1 MMPSIQTQRQRP
13 PAAAP
18 AGQAVTLDRYGQYF
32 QVLPPVAGLE
42 ADFFTISHVPVA
54 DPELGH
60 RAVPVALPLLWRDR
74 DAFGTERLQ
83 GFAGLEPLV
92 QEHLERDGYKVRLS
106 GKRPR
111 PLPPPDEQ
119 SLENVDP
126 LDAPM
131 LEFVRRRERGL
142 IRFTAGKVS
151 PAHLVAQI
159 AGAWPDL
166 RVVVVAT
173 RIDDARGLRRQL
185 VRWLGAATLFTSRH
199 GAACAGRVAVATYSM
214 LAVATIRI
222 RRRHVYIAVNP
233 SELFHGQEDT
243 AWGIQA
249 IKRLYRAR
257 LYGLLA
263 DDVRLGPQLRDLV
276 AALFGFDEVR
286 VPRHGYSPLPV
297 RVVFSPIYGGSRAPD
312 HKDDYVVK
320 RVGVYEHHV
329 RNRRIVR
336 LAQALAGSD
345 RAVLKQKFPDVAA
358 VLGRG
363 QRMRVGVV
371 VDGVGHGLAL
381 AAALGWPL
389 VAADDVNEAGLSAA
403 QRLTLKNGRSDRRR
417 TREPVVAT
425 GAGLARAGRFD
436 VIVRADG
443 GAGLPAVPATKLRV
457 KGVAG
462 ERRLLLI
469 DFIDRQHPLLRRWS
483 RQRREAYTAAGW
495 KVAGEEKTPL
505 ERFIA
510 TRPEG
515 VLS

>member
-1 MMPSIQTQRQRP
+1 MARSDPPRGSKQ
-13 PAAAP
+13 PAAAG
-18 AGQAVTLDRYGQYF
+18 AAEVTVDRWGQYF
-32 QVLPPVAGLE
+32 QVVPPVAGLE
-42 ADFFTISHVPVA
+42 EHFYTVAHVPVA

-60 RAVPVALPLLWRDR
+60 QAVPVALPLLWRDR

-83 GFAGLEPLV
+83 GFAGLEALV
-92 QEHLERDGYKVRLS
+92 KEQLERNGFKVRLS

-119 SLENVDP
+119 SLDDLAP
-126 LDAPM
+126 LDAAM
-131 LEFVRRRERGL
+131 LEFVRQHDRGL
-142 IRFTAGKVS
+142 IRFDADGKVS
-151 PAHLVAQI
+151 PARLIMQI

-185 VRWLGAATLFTSRH
+185 ARWLGEATLFTSRH
-199 GAACAGRVAVATYSM
+199 GAARAGRVAVATYSM
-214 LAVATIRI
+214 LAVGAIRI
-222 RRRHVYIAVNP
+222 RQRHVYIALNP
-233 SELFHGQEDT
+233 GELFHGQEDT
-243 AWGIQA
+243 AWGIQG

-263 DDVRLGPQLRDLV
+263 DDVQLAPQPRDLV

-297 RVVFSPIYGGSRAPD
+297 QVVVSPIKGGERPRHHKED
-312 HKDDYVVK
+312 HLVK

-345 RAVLKQKFPDVAA
+345 RAALKQKFPDIAA

-363 QRMRVGVV
+363 QRMRVGVL
-371 VDGVGHGLAL
+371 VDGVGHGLTL
-381 AAALGWPL
+381 AAALRWPL
-389 VAADDVNEAGLSAA
+389 VAAEDVNEEGLTPK
-403 QRLTLKNGRSDRRR
+403 QRVALKKGRNDRRR

-425 GAGLARAGRFD
+425 GAGMARAGRFD
-436 VIVRADG
+436 VLVRADG
-443 GAGLPAVPATKLRV
+443 GTGLPAVPEAKLRV

-462 ERRLLLI
+462 DRRLLLI
-469 DFIDRQHPLLRRWS
+469 DFLDRQHPLLRRWS
-483 RQRREAYTAAGW
+483 RQRRAAYVAAGW
-495 KVAGEEKTPL
+495 TVAGEEKTPL
-505 ERFIA
+505 EKFLA
-510 TRPEG
+510 SRPEG
-515 VLS
+515 VLG